1 MNPPPFL
8 EISAELLDV
17 AEKAMHNYLASGNCS
32 PVLSEIVTDMLLGG
46 EWECVDSVF
55 FESQEDHEMYV
66 RSGVIN
72 MLPTALEQRR
82 KIKEGGRDGWN
93 KTAYNHFVMHLRKNQ
108 NPNNT

>member
-8 EISAELLDV
+8 EVSAELLDV

-46 EWECVDSVF
+46 EWRCVDSVF
-55 FESQEDHEMYV
+55 FEAHDHEIYIK
-66 RSGVIN
+66 SGVLN
-72 MLPTALEQRR
+72 MLPSPSELKTQ
-82 KIKEGGRDGWN
+82 KNSSSRDKWN
-93 KTAYNHFVMHLRKNQ
+93 ITAYNHFVKHLRRNQ